1 VFLSRTAVRDSRCER
16 PRGGRIPNESLTGNV
31 AVKQDI
37 PASRQP
43 LHKDVDPA
51 PSASTCP
58 YKPDDKMSRVE
69 EDSVKYLIMI
79 QSNPQSRAAW
89 ETWTTEQQM
98 EFGRAHYTLSDELA
112 AAGLLVAS
120 EGLADPALSTH
131 VQVRDGQTLTT
142 DGPFAESKEYLA
154 GFYLVD
160 VERLEDAVEI
170 AARMPDAEVTSVE
183 IRPVFDPRG
192 LEL

>member
-1 VFLSRTAVRDSRCER
+1 
-16 PRGGRIPNESLTGNV
+16 
-31 AVKQDI
+31 
-37 PASRQP
+37 
-43 LHKDVDPA
+43 
-51 PSASTCP
+51 
-58 YKPDDKMSRVE
+58 M
-69 EDSVKYLIMI
+69 KYLIMI

-89 ETWTTEQQM
+89 ETWTEQQEM
-98 EFGRAHYTLSDELA
+98 DFGRAHYALSDELA

-120 EGLADPALSTH
+120 EGLGDPALSTH
-131 VQVRDGQTLTT
+131 VQVRQGQTLTT
-142 DGPFAESKEYLA
+142 DGPFAEAKEYLA

-170 AARMPDAEVTSVE
+170 AARMPDAAVTSVE

>member
-1 VFLSRTAVRDSRCER
+1 MA
-16 PRGGRIPNESLTGNV
+16 GI
-31 AVKQDI
+31 K
-37 PASRQP
+37 
-43 LHKDVDPA
+43 
-51 PSASTCP
+51 
-58 YKPDDKMSRVE
+58 

-89 ETWTTEQQM
+89 DTWTDEQQM
-98 EFGRAHYTLSDELA
+98 EFGRAHYALSDELA
-112 AAGLLVAS
+112 AAGFLVAS
-120 EGLADPALSTH
+120 EGLGDPALSTH

-142 DGPFAESKEYLA
+142 DGPFAEAKEYLA

-170 AARMPDAEVTSVE
+170 AARMPDAAVTSVE

>member
-1 VFLSRTAVRDSRCER
+1 
-16 PRGGRIPNESLTGNV
+16 
-31 AVKQDI
+31 
-37 PASRQP
+37 
-43 LHKDVDPA
+43 
-51 PSASTCP
+51 
-58 YKPDDKMSRVE
+58 
-69 EDSVKYLIMI
+69 VKYLIMI

-98 EFGRAHYTLSDELA
+98 EFGRTHYALSDELA